1 MFIQCILDGY
11 GEGQCQRQQD
21 VKDREEEL
29 KNDHEDHNK
38 EFDEDHNKDFDE
50 DHSKDFDEDDNKDF
64 GIVESIGSR
73 LYFSSWM
80 LFSHVIYEIIS
91 KLL

>member
-11 GEGQCQRQQD
+11 GEGQCQWQQD

-29 KNDHEDHNK
+29 KNDHEDHN
-38 EFDEDHNKDFDE
+38 
-50 DHSKDFDEDDNKDF
+50 KDFDEDDNKDF

-80 LFSHVIYEIIS
+80 LFSHVIYGIIFE
-91 KLL
+91 LL

>member
-11 GEGQCQRQQD
+11 GEGQCQWQQD

-38 EFDEDHNKDFDE
+38 DFDEDHN
-50 DHSKDFDEDDNKDF
+50 KDFDEDDNKDF
-64 GIVESIGSR
+64 GIVESFGSR

-80 LFSHVIYEIIS
+80 LFSHVIYGIIFE
-91 KLL
+91 LL

>member
-11 GEGQCQRQQD
+11 GEGQCQWQQD

-29 KNDHEDHNK
+29 KNDHEDHN
-38 EFDEDHNKDFDE
+38 
-50 DHSKDFDEDDNKDF
+50 KDFDEDDNKDF

-80 LFSHVIYEIIS
+80 LFSHVIYGIIF

>member
-21 VKDREEEL
+21 LKDREEEL
-29 KNDHEDHNK
+29 KNDHEDHN
-38 EFDEDHNKDFDE
+38 
-50 DHSKDFDEDDNKDF
+50 KDFDEDDNKDF

-80 LFSHVIYEIIS
+80 LFSHVIYDIIS

>member
-21 VKDREEEL
+21 LKDREEEL
-29 KNDHEDHNK
+29 KNDHEDHN
-38 EFDEDHNKDFDE
+38 
-50 DHSKDFDEDDNKDF
+50 KDFDEDDNKDF